1 MRVQNL
7 INSNG
12 NYNANQFVIYQDN
25 GDIEFQSYESLVC
38 SIRFKG
44 GLGFKKVVVFGRD
57 YDYSRTTMKHLLTFL
72 KDNYINLRSSAEIRK
87 AIEKG
92 YLIDN
97 TDVAVWY
104 DETMK

>member
-1 MRVQNL
+1 MQISLLYIKIMGILNFNPMKV
-7 INSNG
+7 
-12 NYNANQFVIYQDN
+12 QFVLYV
-25 GDIEFQSYESLVC
+25 L
-38 SIRFKG
+38 KG
-44 GLGFKKVVVFGRD
+44 GLGFKKVVVFGCD

-72 KDNYINLRSSAEIRK
+72 KDNYINLKSSAEIRK